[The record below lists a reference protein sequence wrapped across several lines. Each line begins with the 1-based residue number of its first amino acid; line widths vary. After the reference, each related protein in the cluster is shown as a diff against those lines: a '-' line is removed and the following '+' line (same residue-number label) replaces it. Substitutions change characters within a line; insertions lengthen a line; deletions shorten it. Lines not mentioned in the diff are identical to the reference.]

1 MAASDASPE
10 PAGPHQELVE
20 ALQELHRAAGKPS
33 FRKVSTRI
41 RDRDDLLSGA
51 SHESVR
57 AALNGSRVS
66 RWETVHD
73 IVVTLA
79 RLCSPP
85 RDEESETARFLPL
98 WRATDE
104 GESGA
109 LKSFQELF
117 HGGWGG
123 EDGKWNAELV
133 MGALLNPF
141 NAIEIHPSLAVP
153 HEPLLSED
161 DWVRLMVMHV
171 EQQGAEHAMRVLLH
185 MLKGDYVGA
194 EEGAPYGYRNPDRE
208 AMEASAA
215 FQYGCQEIRRRLSRE
230 PNLLAES
237 IRAMR
242 ADETMDREDRA
253 EMLENESD
261 LSLMREVMI
270 VAPDTW
276 DEVSEEAHH
285 MVFGYLIRSIS
296 PVGPLGLP
304 DAERFRIVWRVP
316 EQPAGEPSA
325 PAREPGRRMSDER
338 RAVRGYDA

>member
-1 MAASDASPE
+1 
-10 PAGPHQELVE
+10 LLE
-20 ALQELHRAAGKPS
+20 ALQELHRSAGRLS
-33 FRKVSTRI
+33 FRKVSTLI
-41 RDRDDLLSGA
+41 RGRDDRLSEA

-57 AALNGSRVS
+57 TAVNGIRVP

-73 IVVTLA
+73 IVMVLA
-79 RLCSPP
+79 GLCSPP

-98 WRATDE
+98 WRAIRE

-109 LKSFQELF
+109 LKSFQELL

-123 EDGKWNAELV
+123 EDGRWTPDLV
-133 MGALLNPF
+133 MGALINPF

-153 HEPLLSED
+153 HEPLVSED
-161 DWVRLMVMHV
+161 DWVRLMVMHI
-171 EQQGAEHAMRVLLH
+171 EQQGAEHALRVLLH
-185 MLKGDYVGA
+185 TLKGDYVGA

-208 AMEASAA
+208 AMEAHAA
-215 FQYGCQEIRRRLSRE
+215 FRYGCQEILRRLSRE

-242 ADETMDREDRA
+242 ADETMSRDHRA

-270 VAPDTW
+270 VTPDTW
-276 DEVSEEAHH
+276 DEVSDEAHH
-285 MVFGYLIRSIS
+285 MVFGYLIKSIS
-296 PVGPLGLP
+296 PASPPGFP

-316 EQPAGEPSA
+316 EPSA
-325 PAREPGRRMSDER
+325 E
-338 RAVRGYDA
+338 

>member
-1 MAASDASPE
+1 
-10 PAGPHQELVE
+10 LLE
-20 ALQELHRAAGKPS
+20 ALQELHRSAGRLS
-33 FRKVSTRI
+33 FRKVSTLI
-41 RDRDDLLSGA
+41 RGRDDRLSEA

-57 AALNGSRVS
+57 TAVNGIRVP

-73 IVVTLA
+73 IVMVLA
-79 RLCSPP
+79 GLCSPP

-98 WRATDE
+98 WRAIRE

-109 LKSFQELF
+109 LKSFQELL

-123 EDGKWNAELV
+123 EDGRWTPDLV
-133 MGALLNPF
+133 MGALINPF

-153 HEPLLSED
+153 HEPLVSED
-161 DWVRLMVMHV
+161 DWVRLMVMHI
-171 EQQGAEHAMRVLLH
+171 EQQGAEHALRVLLH
-185 MLKGDYVGA
+185 TLKGDYVGA

-208 AMEASAA
+208 AMEAYAA
-215 FQYGCQEIRRRLSRE
+215 FRYGCQEILRRLSRE

-242 ADETMDREDRA
+242 ADETMSRDDRA

-270 VAPDTW
+270 VTPDTW
-276 DEVSEEAHH
+276 DEVSDEAHH
-285 MVFGYLIRSIS
+285 MVFGYLIKSIS
-296 PVGPLGLP
+296 PASPPGFP

-316 EQPAGEPSA
+316 EPSA
-325 PAREPGRRMSDER
+325 E
-338 RAVRGYDA
+338 